1 MAEKEIQVMSFL
13 TNPKPYD
20 AYKKADIDAI
30 ENSLQNDELTP
41 MERRKLE
48 KIYKN
53 CLFLQAHSF
62 DEKTRFLDED
72 TRRKLRQRKLEEMK
86 QEKEKTLH
94 FRKLIVRA
102 GIIALLATGSGIG
115 YKVYYD
121 NKVKPIKIVN
131 EDYNRIVTNITVKDG
146 QTLYSIATE
155 LYSNL
160 PDDVK
165 KIKTVESLTDELVR
179 MNGLKDKNLI
189 KSGQVLL
196 VPSYDLKE
204 ELNNS
209 KSYQ

>member
-1 MAEKEIQVMSFL
+1 MAEKEIQVMDFL
-13 TNPKPYD
+13 KNSKPYD

-72 TRRKLRQRKLEEMK
+72 TRRRLRQRRLEEMK

-102 GIIALLATGSGIG
+102 GIIALLTTGSGIG
-115 YKVYYD
+115 YKVYHD
-121 NKVKPIKIVN
+121 TKIKPIEFVN
-131 EDYNRIVTNITVKDG
+131 ENYAFVVKEITIKDG
-146 QTLYSIATE
+146 QTLTSIAKE
-155 LYSNL
+155 IYDNL

-165 KIKTVESLTDELVR
+165 KIKTVKSLKDELVR
-179 MNGLKDKNLI
+179 MNGLKDENLI
-189 KSGQVLL
+189 IRGQTLYI
-196 VPSYDLKE
+196 PSYELKDKS
-204 ELNNS
+204 NNI
-209 KSYQ
+209 KNY

>member
-1 MAEKEIQVMSFL
+1 MAEKEIQVMDFL
-13 TNPKPYD
+13 KNSKPYD

-72 TRRKLRQRKLEEMK
+72 TRRRLRQRRLEEMK

-115 YKVYYD
+115 YKVYHD
-121 NKVKPIKIVN
+121 TKIKPIEFVN
-131 EDYNRIVTNITVKDG
+131 ENYAFVVKEITIKDG
-146 QTLYSIATE
+146 QTLTSIAKE
-155 LYSNL
+155 IYDNL

-165 KIKTVESLTDELVR
+165 KIKTVKSLKDELVR
-179 MNGLKDKNLI
+179 MNGLKDENLI
-189 KSGQVLL
+189 IRGQTLYI
-196 VPSYDLKE
+196 PSYELKDKS
-204 ELNNS
+204 NNI
-209 KSYQ
+209 KNY